1 MAFWRRILHR
11 LGILRQPGNRFYQLG
26 EDMHLTL
33 KGLAAQEG
41 LDEDDLAADL
51 VARGLSEL
59 YTADELLERWN
70 SLSLREQQ
78 VVALVC
84 VGLTNPQICD
94 RLGLSLGTVKTYL
107 RSALMKFGLN
117 SRGDLRVL
125 LAGWDFSAW
134 KPHM

>member
-1 MAFWRRILHR
+1 
-11 LGILRQPGNRFYQLG
+11 
-26 EDMHLTL
+26 
-33 KGLAAQEG
+33 
-41 LDEDDLAADL
+41 
-51 VARGLSEL
+51 
-59 YTADELLERWN
+59 
-70 SLSLREQQ
+70 
-78 VVALVC
+78 